1 MRSVF
6 RNSKH
11 YYPDQI
17 LISFYN
23 LCSHIKNWESLFS
36 SDLAVETFKETDA
49 NAAGWIA
56 VVRKSIFAYHAI
68 TETEDFAG

>member
-1 MRSVF
+1 MQPYKKLR
-6 RNSKH
+6 K
-11 YYPDQI
+11 
-17 LISFYN
+17 LI
-23 LCSHIKNWESLFS
+23 IFS